1 MSHPIQCMR
10 CQRKTGTAAMH
21 MVRGKHPRVMGKCI
35 NCGAKK
41 SRFVSGRGFF
51 SSLKNVV
58 SKVASNPIAQNLARL
73 GANAALS
80 KLSGSNNSA
89 ISGLASLGLSHL
101 NGGRMRRIR
110 MARAA
115 RDGIKRITGGRV
127 RRRHRRSR
135 GAGIYPPGY

>member
-10 CQRKTGTAAMH
+10 CQRKTGTAH
-21 MVRGKHPRVMGKCI
+21 MRMVGGKHPRAMGKCV
-35 NCGAKK
+35 NCGANK

-58 SKVASNPIAQNLARL
+58 SKVANNPIAQNLARL
-73 GANAALS
+73 GANAALN
-80 KLSGSNNSA
+80 KLAGSNNSA
-89 ISGLASLGLSHL
+89 ISGLSNLALSKL

-110 MARAA
+110 MARAT
-115 RDGIKRITGGRV
+115 RDGIKRISGGRV
-127 RRRHRRSR
+127 KRRRSR